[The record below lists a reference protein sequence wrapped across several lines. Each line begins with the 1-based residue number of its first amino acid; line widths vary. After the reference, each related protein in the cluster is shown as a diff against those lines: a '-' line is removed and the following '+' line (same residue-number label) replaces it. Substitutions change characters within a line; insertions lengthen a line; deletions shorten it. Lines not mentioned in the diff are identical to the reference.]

1 MAIAALCLVGL
12 FFLPM
17 WEITLEAPQ
26 YPEGNELGIL
36 IHVDKVEGAHENDL
50 QNLNGL
56 NHYIGMKKIEPDSIP
71 ELAYMK
77 YVVYA
82 LIGLGLLVAGVGKRS
97 FILVWLALLTIAG
110 ALGLYDFYTWL
121 YDYGH
126 NLDPHAAIK
135 IPGMAYQPP
144 LIGVQQLLN
153 FKAHSWPAFGFYM
166 IGIGAVIA
174 AFTWWISRPKRT
186 IV

>member
-1 MAIAALCLVGL
+1 MVIAALCLAGL

-36 IHVDKVEGAHENDL
+36 IHIDKVEGAHENDL

-56 NHYIGMKKIEPDSIP
+56 NHYI
-71 ELAYMK
+71 
-77 YVVYA
+77 
-82 LIGLGLLVAGVGKRS
+82 GLLVAGVGKRS

-110 ALGLYDFYTWL
+110 ALGLYDFYLWL

-135 IPGMAYQPP
+135 IPGMSYQPP

-153 FKAHSWPAFGFYM
+153 FKAHSWPAFGFYL
-166 IGIGAVIA
+166 IAVGAVIA
-174 AFTWWISRPKRT
+174 SLTWWISRPKRNPA
-186 IV
+186 